1 MALSKILG
9 DQGKTPERIST
20 KATLTMVKTD
30 TGFKISGVHLETEG
44 RVPGLDESGF
54 KQAAEKAKEGCPI
67 SVLLKPGLEKLTL
80 EAKLAK

>member
-30 TGFKISGVHLETEG
+30 TGFKITKVHLETEG
-44 RVPGLDESGF
+44 RVPGLDEAGF
-54 KQAAEKAKEGCPI
+54 KQAAEEKPI
-67 SVLLKPGLEKLTL
+67 SVLLKPGLEAVTL
-80 EAKLAK
+80 QAKLGK